1 MATGE
6 SILST
11 IRQMVGGEENAT
23 YFDTD
28 LKVHIN
34 AALFRL
40 YQLGVGS
47 TPYEVTDETN
57 TWDDFLGEDYG
68 KISLIKQ
75 YVYYFVRNAF
85 DPPQT
90 SFVLSNINDKIKEL
104 EWEINIEVDPKIEG
118 GEDET

>member
-47 TPYEVTDETN
+47 APYEVTDATN
-57 TWDDFLGEDYG
+57 TWNDFLGEDYDDS
-68 KISLIKQ
+68 KLRKCIKTIFERTVI
-75 YVYYFVRNAF
+75 YKN
-85 DPPQT
+85 P
-90 SFVLSNINDKIKEL
+90 
-104 EWEINIEVDPKIEG
+104 
-118 GEDET
+118 

>member
-1 MATGE
+1 MARGE
-6 SILST
+6 SILAT
-11 IRQMVGGEENAT
+11 IRQMIGGEADSP

-40 YQLGVGS
+40 YQLGVGN
-47 TPYEVTDETN
+47 TPYEVTSETE
-57 TWDDFLGEDYG
+57 TWEDFLGEDYG

-90 SFVLSNINDKIKEL
+90 SFVLSSINDKIKEL
-104 EWEINIEVDPKIEG
+104 EWEINIEVDPKLEG

>member
-57 TWDDFLGEDYG
+57 TWNDFLGEDYG

-90 SFVLSNINDKIKEL
+90 SFVLSSINDKIKEL
-104 EWEINIEVDPKIEG
+104 EWEINIEVDPKLEG